1 MNNANVFKMKKRFE
15 LRLDYIIPSLMF
27 LEEGFLEQMIGRK
40 TKLSVKKKKFRKFRA
55 YYLHTPLGSATM
67 M

>member
-1 MNNANVFKMKKRFE
+1 MNNANVFKMKKMFE

-40 TKLSVKKKKFRKFRA
+40 TKLSVKKKKFGNLERTTS
-55 YYLHTPLGSATM
+55 TPPLDPPL
-67 M
+67 

>member
-40 TKLSVKKKKFRKFRA
+40 TKLSVKKKNFGNLERTTST
-55 YYLHTPLGSATM
+55 LPLDPPL
-67 M
+67 